1 MGEKYEQA
9 VLRLWFDWCKLW
21 PEQYGRE
28 SLAVNEDGYDPI
40 FDVIPSQAYK
50 DFYYEVIRDHPTL
63 GRLNAFEVVDI
74 TLNQIPAP
82 ELPIVAQEPQ
92 EPQKLKAVQ
101 VEAQAA
107 QRPVEGKLPSNVIP
121 HKPIKGA
128 KHRAIVKA
136 PPRNVS

>member
-28 SLAVNEDGYDPI
+28 SLAVNEDGYDPV

-63 GRLNAFEVVDI
+63 GRLNAFEVIDI

-92 EPQKLKAVQ
+92 AF
-101 VEAQAA
+101 
-107 QRPVEGKLPSNVIP
+107 PVERQATRLPVESKLPSNVIP
-121 HKPIKGA
+121 HKPVKGA
-128 KHRAIVKA
+128 KHRAIAKV